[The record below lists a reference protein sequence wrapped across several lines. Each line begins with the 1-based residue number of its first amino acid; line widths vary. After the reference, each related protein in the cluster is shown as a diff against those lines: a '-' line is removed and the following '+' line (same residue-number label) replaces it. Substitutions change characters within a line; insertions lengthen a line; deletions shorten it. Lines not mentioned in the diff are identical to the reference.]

1 MMRAMN
7 VPFPD
12 IGAAAA
18 MAMNMVD
25 TTKEQWTMD
34 SGQ

>member
-12 IGAAAA
+12 IGAAA

-25 TTKEQWTMD
+25 TTKEQWTV
-34 SGQ
+34 SSEQ

>member
-1 MMRAMN
+1 MMRATN

-25 TTKEQWTMD
+25 TTKEQ
-34 SGQ
+34 

>member
-7 VPFPD
+7 MPFPD

-25 TTKEQWTMD
+25 TTKEQWTVD
-34 SGQ
+34 SEQ